1 MAERLAPEM
10 SVLLVTPD
18 DYQTIR
24 RTVRHLRAQTVAGR
38 LELLIIAPSRG
49 GLGLVEREVG
59 CFQSVR
65 VVEVGEIERVAP
77 AKAAGVAE
85 ASAPLVAFAEDHCYP
100 EPEWAARLIDAH
112 RQGWAAVG
120 PAMRNANP
128 LTTISWA
135 GLYLNYGCCAGGANS
150 GAARNLPW
158 HNTSYRRQLLL
169 DYGDELPA
177 LLAVEG
183 LLLDDLRARGH
194 GLYFEAEAPTSHV
207 NISLLSSWVVHAFWG
222 GRLFGAARARK
233 QGWSV
238 WRRLAYVCGG
248 PLIPLVRLRRAVPV
262 IRRTGRGRELL
273 PRILPAMFAGLI
285 PHALGEVAGYALG
298 VGDAERHYSFYEMK
312 RARHVTAKDRQ
323 SM

>member
-1 MAERLAPEM
+1 MADRRIPEM

-24 RTVRHLRAQTVAGR
+24 RTVGHLRAQTVAGR
-38 LELLIIAPSRG
+38 LELVIIAPSRG
-49 GLGLVEREVG
+49 GLGLVDEEVG
-59 CFQSVR
+59 GFQRVR
-65 VVEVGEIERVAP
+65 VVEVGEIKRVAP

-100 EPEWAARLIDAH
+100 EPEWAGHLINAH

-120 PAMRNANP
+120 PAMCNANP
-128 LTTISWA
+128 LTMVSWA
-135 GLYLNYGCCAGGANS
+135 GLYLNFGSCLGTAGS

-158 HNTSYRRQLLL
+158 HNISYRRQLLL
-169 DYGDELPA
+169 DYGTDLPA

-183 LLLDDLRARGH
+183 LLLDDLRSRGH
-194 GLYFEAEAPTSHV
+194 GLYLEAKARTSHV
-207 NISLLSSWVVHAFWG
+207 NISRLSSWVVHTFWG
-222 GRLFGAARARK
+222 GRLFGAARAREK
-233 QGWSV
+233 GWSV

-248 PLIPLVRLRRAVPV
+248 PLIPVIRLRRTVPV
-262 IRRTGRGRELL
+262 IYRTGRGRELM

-285 PHALGEVAGYALG
+285 PHALGEVTGYALG
-298 VGDAERHYSFYEMK
+298 VGDAERRYSYFEMK
-312 RARHVTAKDRQ
+312 RARHVTARDRL